1 MKDLYPAFPNKVD
14 FYAIGQSETETLDQF
29 EHDQMERD
37 YPWPIA
43 QIHGDVLKKLQV
55 VQQSTKI
62 ALNAQGVISYR
73 GGYGKGGV
81 DKWRE
86 VLSDLADPS

>member
-1 MKDLYPAFPNKVD
+1 MKDIYLEFANQVD
-14 FYAIGQSETETLDQF
+14 FYALGLSETETLDQL
-29 EHDQMERD
+29 ERDRIEQD

-43 QIHGDVLKKLQV
+43 KIHGNVLKKLQV
-55 VQQSTKI
+55 LQQSTKI
-62 ALNAQGVISYR
+62 ALNTQGVISYR

>member
-1 MKDLYPAFPNKVD
+1 MYPAFANKVD

-29 EHDQMERD
+29 EHNQIERD
-37 YPWPIA
+37 YPRPIA
-43 QIHGDVLKKLQV
+43 QTHGDVLKKLKV
-55 VQQSTKI
+55 VQQSTKL